1 MPKSLCSKY
10 RLIEFEY
17 NLVSKDATSCVPFR
31 TLAFGKNKEGVRIE
45 QSCNGLLLCSSKT
58 LSTWCRVYYVYNPY
72 TEQYKLIP
80 RRRGFCVLA
89 SVSLAFDP
97 SKSPYYKVISL
108 RQRQLGR
115 RIEIYPSQTSSLKNC
130 GEEFQVQGR
139 VSSSPGVYW
148 NGSLNWMA
156 DRGIL
161 AYFDIDEE
169 VIKHLTVMPYVIDG
183 ERKRVCYF
191 DACRGHLQLIV
202 QDNTGVGSRFDVL
215 EVENAHTGWN
225 LKYRIDLESRL
236 KVSYPELVGDGLKC
250 KVMLY
255 DEVDTEGEGSAKLL
269 LIQSPIGHGV
279 ISYDINNMQFKR
291 IHNLEQP
298 CILREECGMVYVR
311 VHQYMGSLARV

>member
-1 MPKSLCSKY
+1 MRRRKGKTPSSTSASFVCSNVDLLSKILLCLPIKSIIALKLVSKQWDSVISDSSFQKTIEKKCQLSHSGLFMPKSLCSKY

-58 LSTWCRVYYVYNPY
+58 SSTWGRVYYVYNPY

-97 SKSPYYKVISL
+97 SKSPYYKVVSL
-108 RQRQLGR
+108 WQRQLGR
-115 RIEIYPSQTSSLKNC
+115 RIEIYSSQTSSLKNC
-130 GEEFQVQGR
+130 GEKFEVQGR

-148 NGSLNWMA
+148 NGSLNWMT

-161 AYFDIDEE
+161 ACFDIDVE
-169 VIKHLTVMPYVIDG
+169 VIKHLTVMPYLIDG

-191 DACRGHLQLIV
+191 DACRGHLQIIV
-202 QDNTGVGSRFDVL
+202 RDNTGVGSRFDVL

-236 KVSYPELVGDGLKC
+236 KVSYPGLSWF
-250 KVMLY
+250 
-255 DEVDTEGEGSAKLL
+255 ETA
-269 LIQSPIGHGV
+269 
-279 ISYDINNMQFKR
+279 
-291 IHNLEQP
+291 
-298 CILREECGMVYVR
+298 
-311 VHQYMGSLARV
+311 